1 MKNNK
6 NNNNQNQSTQIVATV
21 LAIAI
26 LIIAVVGI
34 SFAAFTYSKA
44 GQKTNTITTG
54 SITMNYVEGDKY
66 IDIVDAFPV
75 SDETGKAFTETS
87 LGEDTNAG
95 KLNPDNAQNAA
106 GVFDF
111 NVSANIT
118 GSASIDYDIMVTK
131 KMPDSTLDNSAV
143 KVYLEQA
150 SQSSYV
156 DTAEEVEPTLFSE
169 LSAATAATTTA
180 AKALDENTKFLKTDT
195 FSSAGETTHYYRFKM
210 WVDKDYGS
218 SDTTGDTFKTS
229 KTFKVSIDVYGQAG
243 TGA

>member
-75 SDETGKAFTETS
+75 SDAVGKAFTEDS

-95 KLNPDNAQNAA
+95 TINSGNESAA

-111 NVSANIT
+111 NVSANISS
-118 GSASIDYDIMVTK
+118 SASINYDVMAVK
-131 KMPDSTLDNSAV
+131 QSDSTLPEEAV
-143 KVYLEQA
+143 KVYLEK
-150 SQSSYV
+150 
-156 DTAEEVEPTLFSE
+156 SE
-169 LSAATAATTTA
+169 AATYASTTVAKDVTKFSALGAASTATTDE
-180 AKALDENTKFLKTDT
+180 AKALEGGEKVLASST
-195 FSSAGETTHYYRFKM
+195 FSGPGETTHYYRFRM
-210 WVDKDYGS
+210 WVSDDYGS
-218 SDTTGDTFKTS
+218 SDATGKTFEES
-229 KTFKVSIDVYGQAG
+229 KTFKVKIDVYGQAG

>member
-131 KMPDSTLDNSAV
+131 KCLI
-143 KVYLEQA
+143 L
-150 SQSSYV
+150 
-156 DTAEEVEPTLFSE
+156 L
-169 LSAATAATTTA
+169 
-180 AKALDENTKFLKTDT
+180 
-195 FSSAGETTHYYRFKM
+195 
-210 WVDKDYGS
+210 
-218 SDTTGDTFKTS
+218 
-229 KTFKVSIDVYGQAG
+229 
-243 TGA
+243 